1 MSRPSTP
8 TASPERKPYDISPRS
23 ELLTIKKFRDAKKLP
38 ISNNDLFDY
47 VGVSRSTGYRIFK
60 EKDKPRRRSH
70 NDPSSCDE
78 ENRGR
83 RPALSDEQVDQ
94 LVAFLKAGGWEGR
107 VMPWA
112 DLCDAAG
119 LEFPAKSGKPTP
131 QTVQKHLN
139 KRGWKKCVACR
150 RFWVDHD
157 VADPDEGEVYR
168 VRWSNER
175 YCGPCIQRHQNSTG
189 NEDR

>member
-8 TASPERKPYDISPRS
+8 TDSHETKPYDTSLRL
-23 ELLTIKKFRDAKKLP
+23 ELLTLKKFRDAKKLP
-38 ISNNDLFDY
+38 VSNNDLFDY
-47 VGVSRSTGYRIFK
+47 VGVSRSTGYRILR
-60 EKDKPRRRSH
+60 EKP
-70 NDPSSCDE
+70 PSCDDE

-83 RPALSDEQVDQ
+83 RPALSDEQVDHI
-94 LVAFLKAGGWEGR
+94 VAFLKAEGWEGR
-107 VMPWA
+107 VLPWA

-119 LEFPAKSGKPTP
+119 LEFPAKSKPTP

-150 RFWVDHD
+150 SFWVDHD

-168 VRWSNER
+168 VRWDNER
-175 YCGPCIQRHQNSTG
+175 YCGACIERHQNSTG
-189 NEDR
+189 K